1 MKLKTVVLLFFVLGF
16 KSLNA
21 QKDTPKL
28 VVGIIVDQMSYDY
41 LYRFYDNFDK
51 GGFKRLMDQ
60 GLNFRNVTYNYVPT
74 YTGPGHA
81 SVYTGTTP
89 SNHGIVAN
97 DWYHREYGRYTNCVE
112 DTTFSTVGSAS
123 PSGKCSPH
131 FLRANTITDQLKLT
145 YPDAKVIGVSIKD
158 RGAILPSGHMPNGA
172 YWYDYSSGSFIT
184 SSYYTNSYPAWYNAF
199 LASNPVSGYLGKTW
213 EPLKDTAHYSALVD
227 NSPYE
232 LALGGKETPTFPYNF
247 SDKPLTD
254 QVHLLTATPFA
265 NTYLTDFALAAMR
278 GEQMG
283 KDATCDFLTISYSTP
298 DIVGHDYGPYSM
310 ELEDIYYRLDQNLA
324 ALFAALD
331 KEVGKGKYVVV
342 LSADHAV
349 VPVPQYLTDHKL
361 PGGYLFKDERVDSLR
376 AKCMEEFQVDPILTV
391 GNNNVYLKPE
401 YLNFES
407 TDEMIAFIEK
417 EIESWPEVKS
427 VYTKDELKH
436 VPADNWQKMAM
447 LGFDKERSGELI
459 YLLQP
464 GYLSKNEDT
473 DGARKGTSHGS
484 SFNYD
489 TQVPVLLYGT
499 GTGQD
504 IFTPY
509 EIVDIAA
516 TLVHILDVQRP
527 NAMIGKPML
536 EALSGPK
543 K

>member
-1 MKLKTVVLLFFVLGF
+1 MKFKALLLLFFALGF

-41 LYRFYDNFDK
+41 LYRFYNNFDK

-60 GLNFRNVTYNYVPT
+60 GMNFRNVTYNYVPT

-97 DWYHREYGRYTNCVE
+97 DWYNREYGRYSNCVE
-112 DTTFSTVGSAS
+112 DTTFLTVGSTS
-123 PSGKCSPH
+123 SSGKCSPH

-145 YPDAKVIGVSIKD
+145 YPNAKVIGVSIKD

-184 SSYYTNSYPAWYNAF
+184 STYYTNSYPAWYHAF
-199 LASNPVSGYLGKTW
+199 LSSNPISGYLGKTW
-213 EPLKDTAHYSALVD
+213 EPLKDTSHYSAQTD

-232 LALGGKETPTFPYNF
+232 LAIGGKATPTFPYNF
-247 SDKPLTD
+247 SDKPLED
-254 QVHLLTATPFA
+254 QIHLFTATPFA
-265 NTYLTDFALAAMR
+265 NTYLTDFAISAMK

-283 KDATCDFLTISYSTP
+283 KDAICDFLTISYSTP

-324 ALFAALD
+324 NLFAALD
-331 KEVGKGKYVVV
+331 KEVGKGNYVVM
-342 LSADHAV
+342 LTADHAV

-361 PGGYLFKDERVDSLR
+361 PGGYLFKDERVDSLK
-376 AKCMEEFQVDPILTV
+376 AKCVEEFGVDPILTV

-401 YLNFES
+401 YLNFEG
-407 TDEMIAFIEK
+407 TDEMIALIER
-417 EIESWPEVKS
+417 EIEMWPEVKA
-427 VYTKDELKH
+427 VYTKEELKSF
-436 VPADNWQKMAM
+436 PADNWQKMAM

-459 YLLQP
+459 YILQP
-464 GYLSKNEDT
+464 GYLSKSEDT

-499 GTGQD
+499 GMAQD
-504 IFTPY
+504 VFTPY

-527 NAMIGKPML
+527 NAMIGRPMV
-536 EALSGPK
+536 EALIK
-543 K
+543 KK